1 MTKRLNFGFTLVAV
15 SVSTRYCVVCRREGC
30 VCDCRKCVYMR
41 LMVEDV
47 CVYMY
52 GGSMHKPDFLTVM

>member
-1 MTKRLNFGFTLVAV
+1 MLCVGGRGVCVCVCVCVCVWAV
-15 SVSTRYCVVCRREGC
+15 GAC
-30 VCDCRKCVYMR
+30 VCDGRKCVYMC